1 MRQGYRS
8 GWIDI
13 RFFKKKEFAMR
24 RILARLR
31 RWHWVV
37 LILVIVL
44 AAAAAA
50 YGFLRPTSEA
60 ASAEPQMQTATVRQG
75 DLVLRA
81 SGTGTLISNDE
92 VQLSFGAAGPVDELH
107 VQVGDKVQ
115 EGDVLAVE
123 GEQEK
128 LTAAV
133 SSSQLEV
140 LNAQQALD
148 TLKANADMVKAQAQ
162 LDLANAQQD
171 LKDAQREWSVAQQ
184 GNRASEAT
192 LEAAKAELALAE
204 SNLERAKSQLD
215 LDPENDFLK
224 LNVANAEKRY
234 NSALWSWNW
243 YNGQPTDIEQA
254 QLEAQVALAQAKVGE
269 AQRAFEQVASGP
281 DPDELA
287 KAELQL
293 SNARASLEE
302 AQSNLDQAV
311 IEAPFSGTILSI
323 NAAVGEVA
331 SGGFITLADLSQP
344 HIEFYLDE
352 TDLDKIALGYEVEI
366 TFDAIPD
373 TVFSGR
379 VVQIDPSLYRS
390 GNVSAIKALALVDDT
405 YAGQVSVLPLGVSA
419 AVDVIAGR
427 AIGEAL
433 VPVEALREVS
443 PGNYAVF
450 VVQNGDLELRMVK
463 VDLMDVTYAAVSEGL
478 QRGEVVSTGI
488 VETQ

>member
-1 MRQGYRS
+1 MR
-8 GWIDI
+8 
-13 RFFKKKEFAMR
+13 K
-24 RILARLR
+24 ILARLQ
-31 RWHWVV
+31 RWHWIL
-37 LILVIVL
+37 LILVVVL
-44 AAAAAA
+44 SAAAAT
-50 YGFLRPTSEA
+50 YLMLRPTSEA
-60 ASAEPQMQTATVRQG
+60 DSAEPQMQTATVRQG

-81 SGTGTLISNDE
+81 SGTGTLVSNDE
-92 VQLSFGAAGPVDELH
+92 VQLGFGAAGPVAELH

-133 SSSQLEV
+133 ASSKLEV

-148 TLKANADMVKAQAQ
+148 TLKANADMVTAQAQ

-171 LKDAQREWSVAQQ
+171 LKDAQFDWSVAQK

-204 SNLERAKSQLD
+204 SNLERAKTQLEQNPNND
-215 LDPENDFLK
+215 LVK
-224 LNVANAEKRY
+224 LNYANAEKRY

-254 QLEAQVALAQAKVGE
+254 QLEAQVALAQAKVAE
-269 AQRAFEQVASGP
+269 AQRAYDQVASGP

-293 SNARASLEE
+293 SDAQASLDE

-311 IEAPFSGTILSI
+311 IKAPFAGTVLAI
-323 NAAVGEVA
+323 NTAVGEVA
-331 SGGFITLADLSQP
+331 SGSFITLADLSQP
-344 HIEFYLDE
+344 HIEFYIDE
-352 TDLDKIALGYEVEI
+352 TDLDKIAMDYEVEI

-373 TVFSGR
+373 TVFTGR

-390 GNVSAIKALALVDDT
+390 GNLSAIKALASVDDE
-405 YAGQVSVLPLGVSA
+405 YAEQISALPLGVNA

-427 AIGEAL
+427 AMGEAL

-450 VVQNGDLELRMVK
+450 VVQNNGDLELRMVK
-463 VDLMDVTYAAVSEGL
+463 VDLMDVTYAAISEGL
-478 QRGEVVSTGI
+478 QPGEVVSTGI